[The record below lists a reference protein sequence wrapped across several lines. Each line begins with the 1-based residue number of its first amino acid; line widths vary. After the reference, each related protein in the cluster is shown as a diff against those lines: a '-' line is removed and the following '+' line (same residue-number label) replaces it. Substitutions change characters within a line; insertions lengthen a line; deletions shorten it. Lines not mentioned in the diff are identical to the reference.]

1 MLTGPHVFIADHNHE
16 YMNINKHI
24 YLQGVRMKNED
35 TIIIGDGTWI
45 GTNAV
50 IVGNVKVGKNCVVGA
65 NSVVLDDIPDYCVVA
80 GAPAKIIKMYNSK
93 RGEWIRV

>member
-1 MLTGPHVFIADHNHE
+1 MRN
-16 YMNINKHI
+16 
-24 YLQGVRMKNED
+24 

-80 GAPAKIIKMYNSK
+80 GVPVKIIKMYNSK